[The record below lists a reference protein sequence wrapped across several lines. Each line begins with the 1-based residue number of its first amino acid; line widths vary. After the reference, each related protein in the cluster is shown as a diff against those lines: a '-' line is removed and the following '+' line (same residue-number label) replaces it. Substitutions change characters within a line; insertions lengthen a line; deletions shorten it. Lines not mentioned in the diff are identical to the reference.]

1 MSIFEWKNINL
12 TLQRRE
18 RHVTVSR
25 KLLSNIDGYV
35 KSGQLLGIQGPSGCG
50 KTSLI
55 NALTG
60 RVSFSKNIKL
70 EGDILYNNR
79 EVEVGDFDKRIVCIS
94 QTDMLF
100 SYLTVRDTLLLSA
113 AFHQSWDTPRSII
126 EEKVESTIR
135 ELGLLKVS
143 ETIIGSTSRRGVSG
157 GEYKR
162 VLIGKEMM
170 KDPDIVFV
178 DEPTSGLD
186 AFQALAVME
195 AMKELTSTGKMV
207 IAVVHQPRSS
217 IFSLFDN
224 LLLLTEGKSVY
235 FGSAKQVLLYLEEL
249 GYTVPEHYNPA
260 DFYLDLMSVD
270 FRTLDREIESRIRI
284 DHLTSQW
291 LFNRGS
297 FALQE
302 EQHQQNLVHSLA
314 DGRRIRGEPGYPILL
329 GQSFLNTSDATTV
342 GLRAPTISR
351 PVQVPAPRAM
361 LTAHKTCLAWV
372 RKNLLRNPYISL
384 I

>member
-1 MSIFEWKNINL
+1 MSIFEWKNVSL
-12 TLQRRE
+12 TLHRRE
-18 RHVTVSR
+18 RHTTVTR
-25 KLLSNIDGYV
+25 RLLLNIDGYV

-60 RVSFSKNIKL
+60 RVAFSKNVKL
-70 EGDILYNNR
+70 EGDIRYNNHDVD
-79 EVEVGDFDKRIVCIS
+79 VEDFDKRIVCIS

-113 AFHQSWDTPRSII
+113 AFHQSWDTPRRMI

-143 ETIIGSTSRRGVSG
+143 DTIIGSNSRRGVSG

-195 AMKELTSTGKMV
+195 AMKEVTNKGKMV

-235 FGSAKQVLLYLEEL
+235 FGSAKNVLLYLDEL
-249 GYTVPEHYNPA
+249 GYSVPEHYNPA

-270 FRTLDREIESRIRI
+270 FRSLDREIESRIRI

-291 LFNRGS
+291 LYNRGR
-297 FALQE
+297 FAMQE
-302 EQHQQNLVHSLA
+302 EQRRHSLGSPLT
-314 DGRRIRGEPGYPILL
+314 DGSRANRREDYPIHLDRPLL
-329 GQSFLNTSDATTV
+329 STSDIATV
-342 GLRAPTISR
+342 EVNGPSIAR
-351 PVQVPAPRAM
+351 PNEVSVPRAM

-372 RKNLLRNPYISL
+372 RHTFHPSIHCPQ
-384 I
+384 